1 MCWPQ
6 AQSGLSLFITEVTLE
21 PKSHSVMHS
30 FTHSLIQHVYLAP
43 RWAPRRQR
51 QVQGEPQTWEQAV
64 AMQPAPWA
72 VVGEDKEVLP
82 REVLPREVPR
92 RARCLG
98 QHFRQRGL

>member
-1 MCWPQ
+1 
-6 AQSGLSLFITEVTLE
+6 
-21 PKSHSVMHS
+21 MHS

-82 REVLPREVPR
+82 
-92 RARCLG
+92 LG
-98 QHFRQRGL
+98 GAQEGKVSGAAFQAERPLISTLQTMQSLSM